1 MNKTILCI
9 EDSLVYAKLL
19 KEYLE
24 QSNYVVHLAD
34 DGESG
39 LAMAREL
46 SPDMI
51 LLDVMLPGIDGFQ
64 VCSKIKADDQL
75 KHIPVFMLTGG
86 DQLTSLSK
94 GMETGAD
101 DYILKTKPLPE
112 IIAFIADWFQSA

>member
-19 KEYLE
+19 KNYLE
-24 QSNYVVHLAD
+24 ESNFVVHVAD

-39 LAMAREL
+39 LAMALEL

-51 LLDVMLPGIDGFQ
+51 LLDVGLPGIDGYQ
-64 VCSKIKADDQL
+64 VCSNIKADDLL
-75 KHIPVFMLTGG
+75 KHIPVLMLTGA
-86 DQLTSLSK
+86 DKLESLSK

-112 IIAFIADWFQSA
+112 IIAFIAGWFQSS